1 MSYEEED
8 AFVIRGYM
16 RLSEHLVSVPTV
28 TLSAHK
34 GGGGEREFI
43 RPLLSADGCA

>member
-1 MSYEEED
+1 MCHVRIHA
-8 AFVIRGYM
+8 AFGA
-16 RLSEHLVSVPTV
+16 LVSVPTV